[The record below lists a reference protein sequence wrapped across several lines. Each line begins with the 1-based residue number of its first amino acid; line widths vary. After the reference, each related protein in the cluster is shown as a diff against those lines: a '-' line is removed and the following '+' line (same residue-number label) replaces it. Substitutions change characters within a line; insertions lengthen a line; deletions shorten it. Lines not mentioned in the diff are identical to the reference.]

1 MEKNI
6 TLQDSEILKL
16 PTYQITSDLDKWIL
30 AELHK
35 TLANVDEGLR
45 AYASI
50 SQKKQKKIP
59 RKWAECR

>member
-1 MEKNI
+1 LEKNI

-45 AYASI
+45 SYAIDAAIKS
-50 SQKKQKKIP
+50 
-59 RKWAECR
+59 